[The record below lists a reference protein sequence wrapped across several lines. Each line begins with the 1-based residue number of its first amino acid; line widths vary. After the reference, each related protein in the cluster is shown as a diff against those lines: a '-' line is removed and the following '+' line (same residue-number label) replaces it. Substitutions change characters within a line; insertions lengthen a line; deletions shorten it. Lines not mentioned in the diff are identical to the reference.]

1 MAEPPDNKASEHRN
15 EPRRRVLLSG
25 KLVYGPA
32 ELTQDCV
39 ISDLSRKGA
48 KVRMRG
54 PEPLIDPIYLI
65 DVRHGLAFKAREA
78 WREGAL
84 VGLAF
89 TRAFDLRNPPP
100 EAPRILRRIWVEQT
114 R

>member
-1 MAEPPDNKASEHRN
+1 MAEPTDKEAAEHRD
-15 EPRRRVLLSG
+15 EPRRRVLLTG
-25 KLVYGPA
+25 KLVYGGA
-32 ELTQDCV
+32 ELTQDCT
-39 ISDLSRKGA
+39 ISDLSRRGA

-54 PEPLIDPIYLI
+54 TEPLVDPIYLI

-78 WREGAL
+78 WRDGAL

-89 TRAFDLRNPPP
+89 TRFFDLRDPPP
-100 EAPRILRRIWVEQT
+100 EAPKILRHIWVEQT